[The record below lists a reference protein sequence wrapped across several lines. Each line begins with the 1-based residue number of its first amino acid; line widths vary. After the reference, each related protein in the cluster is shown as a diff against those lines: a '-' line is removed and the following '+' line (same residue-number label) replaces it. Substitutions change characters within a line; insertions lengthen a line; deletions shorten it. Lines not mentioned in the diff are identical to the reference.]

1 MKDDI
6 QHGLNDLVGEILPP
20 ESSLVPSDKDL
31 AIRFAIAELKYDAE
45 ERRRGQ
51 MYAFLT
57 VLIIAAGTIYL
68 VSIGHAVTGTIFS
81 GSTSLAQI
89 VNHFIAGSNRK
100 SNRISR
106 HLKTLRDAHLQHP
119 RRMLG

>member
-1 MKDDI
+1 MKDDT
-6 QHGLNDLVGEILPP
+6 QHRLTDLVGEILPP

-31 AIRFAIAELKYDAE
+31 AIRFALAELKYEAE

-51 MYAFLT
+51 LYAFLT

-89 VNHFIAGSNRK
+89 VNHFIAGGNRK
-100 SNRISR
+100 SNRVSTT
-106 HLKTLRDAHLQHP
+106 LKALRDTRLQHP
-119 RRMLG
+119 RRMRG